1 MTGAVTAWIA
11 PGRVNLIGEHTDY
24 NDGFV
29 LPFALPLAVTARV
42 TSRADDLLVM
52 TSTARPGKRVEA
64 GPDDL
69 VAGARSGWSAYVEGV
84 VWALRCAGHTIGGL
98 DVHLDADLPAGAGLS
113 SSAAVSCAAACAVA
127 DAAGLGLD
135 DAALVTIAHAA
146 EHDYVGVPVGVLD
159 QNAVIRCRAGHALFL
174 DTRSMAA
181 RQVPLALDGLT
192 FLVIDTRAP
201 HRLVDGEYGRRREQ
215 CARAASLLGVPSLRD
230 VQDLDAALS
239 RLPDDVLRARVRHVV
254 TENARVLETVALL
267 EGGADVRRI
276 GPLLDAS
283 HHSLRDDYEV
293 SAPELDTAAAA
304 AVDAGAFGARMTG
317 GGFGGS
323 VIALVDTAG
332 VGTVTD
338 AVRAAFAAAGHGP
351 PAVFGVVPS
360 DGAHRLPGRAEY
372 R

>member
-1 MTGAVTAWIA
+1 MTAWTA

-42 TSRADDLLVM
+42 SARADDRLVM
-52 TSTARPGKRVEA
+52 TSTARPGKRVVAE
-64 GPDDL
+64 PDEL
-69 VAGARSGWSAYVEGV
+69 VAGARGGWSAYVEGV
-84 VWALRCAGHTIGGL
+84 VWALRRAGHAVGGL

-127 DAAGLGLD
+127 DTAGLELD
-135 DAALVTIAHAA
+135 DDTLVAIAHAA

-174 DTRSMAA
+174 DTRTMAA

-192 FLVIDTRAP
+192 FLVVDTRAP

-215 CARAASLLGVPSLRD
+215 CALAASLLGVPSLRD
-230 VQDLDAALS
+230 VSDLDRALS
-239 RLPDDVLRARVRHVV
+239 GLPDQVLRARVRHVV

-267 EGGADVRRI
+267 ESGSDVRRI

-283 HHSLRDDYEV
+283 HRSLRDDYEV

-304 AVDAGAFGARMTG
+304 AVTAGAHGARMTG

-323 VIALVDTAG
+323 VIALVDTAD
-332 VGTVTD
+332 VEVVTD
-338 AVRAAFAAAGHGP
+338 AVRSAFDTAGHRP
-351 PAVFGVVPS
+351 PVVFGAVPS
-360 DGAHRLPGRAEY
+360 DGAHRLPEPAEY